1 MYKLLFIIWSI
12 NLKLCLIYLF
22 LFSEDEG
29 LVFKHYAMGLSNNEV
44 HIEGIV
50 SLLFLIVDFISYFY
64 YFSRLDVLN
73 L

>member
-1 MYKLLFIIWSI
+1 MFNAL
-12 NLKLCLIYLF
+12 N

-50 SLLFLIVDFISYFY
+50 SFVFVILASISYFY
-64 YFSRLDVLN
+64 YFSRLDILN